1 MKNSHSLQDLFTST
15 FHQKYDFNDFLN
27 LDVKSEFEALKHT
40 QKLILQPSF
49 KFKKYLRFLNSFVF
63 EYAKINTNVV
73 YSYRKEHSAYTAV
86 KKHAESKY
94 FFQTDLR
101 SFFYSITADDVKN
114 ILENQMNDSPISDLQ
129 EYHVQLLNMVTVD
142 GLLPVGFS
150 TSPKIS
156 NSCLY
161 EFDNELEQYCS
172 ENSII
177 YTRYSDDII
186 LSSKNNNLESAETV
200 ISGMLTKFYGARFQL
215 NANKTKHTHKGK
227 KIKLLGMVILP
238 SGKVS
243 VDIKLKKQ
251 IEILF
256 HFYLNDKA
264 KFSDYLANKYQG
276 DLGTISGQ
284 LNYINTIDKSY
295 LNKLRKKYGNFIV
308 DTFIHQTVNRL

>member
-1 MKNSHSLQDLFTST
+1 MPLQDVFTST
-15 FHQKYDFNDFLN
+15 FHQKLDFNDFLN
-27 LDVKSEFEALKHT
+27 LDVKSEYEPLKNT
-40 QKLILQPSF
+40 QKLILKPSP
-49 KFKKYLRFLNSFVF
+49 KLKKYLRFLNSFIF

-73 YSYRKEHSAYTAV
+73 FSYRKDNSAYTAV
-86 KKHAESKY
+86 RKHANSKY
-94 FFQTDLR
+94 FFQTDLS
-101 SFFYSITADDVKN
+101 SFFYSITAEDVKN
-114 ILENQMNDSPISDLQ
+114 VLENYMGNSPINDLREYQ
-129 EYHVQLLNMVTVD
+129 EIIINMVTVD
-142 GLLPVGFS
+142 GVLPVGFS

-161 EFDNELEQYCS
+161 EFDNELEQYCLDDG
-172 ENSII
+172 II

-186 LSSKNNNLESAETV
+186 LSSKDNDLKTVEKV
-200 ISGMLTKFYGARFQL
+200 ISGMLNKFFGARFQL
-215 NANKTKHTHKGK
+215 NPNKTKHTHTGK

-256 HFYLNDKA
+256 YFYINDKT
-264 KFSDYLANKYQG
+264 KFTDYLVNKYQG
-276 DLGTISGQ
+276 DLGKISGQ

-308 DTFIHQTVNRL
+308 DSFIHQTVS